1 MPLQCPFISDG
12 SDFSLNEQLLT
23 LTPSSLTPQVNQTII
38 VPQDGIVLEN
48 NETFALE
55 LSQAGG
61 QPTVGLRNATVVI
74 VDTDG
79 VQL

>member
-55 LSQAGG
+55 LSQVGG